1 MIVSEQWTYTL
12 NNNTIVID
20 QNFSFT
26 MLSILASSGTTTVT
40 STAVRNTIAP
50 TPIVLSEGQSLT
62 ITGGSD
68 GNNIIDG
75 VTITTGGLTSLIGI

>member
-1 MIVSEQWTYTL
+1 MIVSQQWTYSL

-26 MLSILASSGTTTVT
+26 MLSILASSGSTVVSTTLV
-40 STAVRNTIAP
+40 SNGILP
-50 TPIVLSEGQSLT
+50 TPITLQEGQSLT

-68 GNNIIDG
+68 GNNLIDG
-75 VTITTGGLTSLIGI
+75 ITISTAGITSLIAL